1 MIEFSQVFWLD
12 SSIQDVILVTSEDV
26 IKLDSEMVPYLIMTL
41 DWI

>member
-1 MIEFSQVFWLD
+1 LD